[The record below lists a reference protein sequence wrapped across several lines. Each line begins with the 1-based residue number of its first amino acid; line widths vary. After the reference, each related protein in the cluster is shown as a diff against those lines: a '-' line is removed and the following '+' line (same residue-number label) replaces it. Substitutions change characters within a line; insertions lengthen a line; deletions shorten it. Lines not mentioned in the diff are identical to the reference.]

1 MSVSEMPW
9 LIELLVAALIVLG
22 GVFALIGSW
31 GLVCLPDLLT
41 RLHAPTKATTLG
53 VGGALLAS
61 MLYFAFSPQGLTI
74 HELAI
79 TLFLFITAPITAFFV
94 ARAYLH
100 HHPPRDLP
108 RPEGQGGWA
117 NESDPAGPADLGPAD
132 GG

>member
-1 MSVSEMPW
+1 MPG
-9 LIELLVAALIVLG
+9 LVEFLVAVLIVLG

-61 MLYFAFSPQGLTI
+61 MLYFAFSPQGLAI

-108 RPEGQGGWA
+108 RPDGQGGWA
-117 NESDPAGPADLGPAD
+117 NESDPAGSADLGPAD
-132 GG
+132 RG

>member
-1 MSVSEMPW
+1 MNAYSMPW
-9 LIELLVAALIVLG
+9 IVEALVSALIVLG

-31 GLVCLPDLLT
+31 GLVRLPDLLT

-61 MLYFAFSPQGLTI
+61 MLYFAFGPQGLTI

-108 RPEGQGGWA
+108 RPDGRGGWA
-117 NESDPAGPADLGPAD
+117 GEGDPAIPADQERAD